1 MRFRGVVETE
11 GYTGGSNDGAF
22 FQVGGEPIFDT
33 WNIYKLEIS
42 APPQTYF
49 LNRGQGGLYHC
60 FAIDYSKTVQMSA
73 GATVTLT
80 ADPVDSAQEEIV
92 NVDQNGSSIV
102 VDGVPPAPAPFDGQ
116 FIQVDVTAVH
126 ER

>member
-1 MRFRGVVETE
+1 
-11 GYTGGSNDGAF
+11 
-22 FQVGGEPIFDT
+22 
-33 WNIYKLEIS
+33 
-42 APPQTYF
+42 
-49 LNRGQGGLYHC
+49 
-60 FAIDYSKTVQMSA
+60 MSA

-92 NVDQNGSSIV
+92 NVDQNGSPIV
-102 VDGVPPAPAPFDGQ
+102 VDGVPPAPATFNGQ